1 MMQVP
6 EEPAAEEAS
15 PSFEAEFANMFKYMD
30 LYARQKI
37 DLYIQHYMLDPLDF
51 LLKEIIYL
59 SVVASLLVVGTIALT
74 VGIIVLISTFVSLW
88 VALIACGIVA
98 ILIAAVLSY
107 IMFARKLI
115 LKTPKSLEAD
125 K

>member
-1 MMQVP
+1 MP
-6 EEPAAEEAS
+6 EESAASEAR

-37 DLYIQHYMLDPLDF
+37 DLYIQHYVLDPLDF

-59 SVVASLLVVGTIALT
+59 SVVASLLVVGTIAIT
-74 VGIIVLISTFVSLW
+74 VGIIVLVSTLVSLW
-88 VALIACGIVA
+88 VALMVCGIIA
-98 ILIAAVLSY
+98 ILIAAVLAY
-107 IMFARKLI
+107 IMFTRKLI
-115 LKTPKSLEAD
+115 LKTPKSLEPG

>member
-1 MMQVP
+1 LP
-6 EEPAAEEAS
+6 EEPAANEAS
-15 PSFEAEFANMFKYMD
+15 PSFEAEFAGMFKYLD

-59 SVVASLLVVGTIALT
+59 SVVASMLVVGSIAIT
-74 VGIIVLISTFVSLW
+74 VGIIIFISTLVPLW

-98 ILIAAVLSY
+98 MLIAAVLCF
-107 IMFARKLI
+107 IMFTRKLV
-115 LKTPKSLEAD
+115 LKTPKSLESD

>member
-1 MMQVP
+1 MP
-6 EEPAAEEAS
+6 EEPAAKEES

-88 VALIACGIVA
+88 VALIACGVVA
-98 ILIAAVLSY
+98 ILVAAVLSY
-107 IMFARKLI
+107 IMFTRKLI
-115 LKTPKSLEAD
+115 LKTPRSLEAD

>member
-1 MMQVP
+1 MP
-6 EEPAAEEAS
+6 EEPAATEES
-15 PSFEAEFANMFKYMD
+15 PSFEAEFASMFKYMD

-59 SVVASLLVVGTIALT
+59 SVVASMLVVGSIAIT
-74 VGIIVLISTFVSLW
+74 VGVIIFISTLVPLW
-88 VALIACGIVA
+88 VALLACGVVA
-98 ILIAAVLSY
+98 ILIAAVLCF
-107 IMFARKLI
+107 IMFTRKLV
-115 LKTPKSLEAD
+115 LKTPKSLEPE

>member
-1 MMQVP
+1 MP

-15 PSFEAEFANMFKYMD
+15 SSFEAEFANMFKYLD

-59 SVVASLLVVGTIALT
+59 SVVASLLVVGTIAIT
-74 VGIIVLISTFVSLW
+74 VGVIIFISTLVSLW
-88 VALIACGIVA
+88 VALMVCGIVA
-98 ILIAAVLSY
+98 ILVAAVLAY
-107 IMFARKLI
+107 IMFTRTLV
-115 LKTPKSLEAD
+115 LKTPKSLEPD

>member
-1 MMQVP
+1 LP
-6 EEPAAEEAS
+6 EEPAANEAS
-15 PSFEAEFANMFKYMD
+15 PSFEAEFASMFKYLD

-59 SVVASLLVVGTIALT
+59 SVVASMLVVGSIAIT
-74 VGIIVLISTFVSLW
+74 VGIIIFISTLVPLW

-98 ILIAAVLSY
+98 MLIAAVLCF
-107 IMFARKLI
+107 IMFTRKLV
-115 LKTPKSLEAD
+115 LKTPKSLESD

>member
-1 MMQVP
+1 VQVP
-6 EEPAAEEAS
+6 KESAVKEAS
-15 PSFEAEFANMFKYMD
+15 PSIEAEFANMFKYMD

-51 LLKEIIYL
+51 ILKEIIYL

-88 VALIACGIVA
+88 VALIACGVVA
-98 ILIAAVLSY
+98 IMIAAALSF
-107 IMFARKLI
+107 IMFSRELI
-115 LKTPKSLEAD
+115 LKTPKYLEAD